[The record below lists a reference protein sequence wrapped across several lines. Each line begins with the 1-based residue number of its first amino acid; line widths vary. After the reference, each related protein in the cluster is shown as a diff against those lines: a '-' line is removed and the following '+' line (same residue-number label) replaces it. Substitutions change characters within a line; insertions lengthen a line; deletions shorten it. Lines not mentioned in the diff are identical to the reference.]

1 MSSREIKRFKV
12 RIVILIF
19 ISISNKTLIYSSNQR
34 VDALIAVGK
43 NSASYG
49 ETKKFYHTLQLY
61 NKLSPEKL
69 VNTPFVEIDN
79 VANLLSECPGK

>member
-12 RIVILIF
+12 RFFFQFLICNTILIYC
-19 ISISNKTLIYSSNQR
+19 SILR

-43 NSASYG
+43 NSASYS